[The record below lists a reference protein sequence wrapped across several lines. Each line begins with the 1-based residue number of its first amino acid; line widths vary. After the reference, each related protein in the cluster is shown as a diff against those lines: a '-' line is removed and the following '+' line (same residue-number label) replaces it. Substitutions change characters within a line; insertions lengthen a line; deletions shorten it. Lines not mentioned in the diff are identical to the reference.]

1 MPATRSA
8 PSPTSVTL
16 DEAYFLKLIEPLA
29 KSEQIEKRFNE
40 LLDTINKQNDTIK
53 SLNEVVAEKDA
64 KIAALGDDV
73 ARLTYN
79 QNIMR
84 RKVDDQEQYGRRYC
98 LRINSYPAN
107 EEGER
112 EDVMKV
118 IEECCGEMDT
128 PFVPSKIDR
137 AHRIGRV
144 TTDKRTK
151 KKVQPIIIKFR
162 SWESRTAFYRARPK
176 WKQGGGARKFS
187 VALDLTKDR
196 LSLLYSAR
204 DKIEGNPH
212 FKYAYADIN
221 CRLTLRLSDDK
232 ALCFNS
238 MEELDNLVNLHSG
251 EE

>member
-8 PSPTSVTL
+8 PSPTSATL
-16 DEAYFLKLIEPLA
+16 DKEYFLKLIEPLA
-29 KSEQIEKRFNE
+29 KSEQIDKRFNE
-40 LLDTINKQNDTIK
+40 LLDTINKQNETIK
-53 SLNEVVAEKDA
+53 TLNDVIGEKDA
-64 KIAALGDDV
+64 KIAALSDDV
-73 ARLTYN
+73 ARLENN
-79 QNIMR
+79 QLFLR
-84 RKVDDQEQYGRRYC
+84 RKIDDQEQYTRRYS
-98 LRINSYPAN
+98 LRINNIPTK

-128 PFVPSKIDR
+128 PFSRSKIDR

-144 TTDKRTK
+144 TTDKNTK
-151 KKVQPIIIKFR
+151 KKVQPIIVKFR

-176 WKQGGGARKFS
+176 WKQGGGARRFT

-196 LSLLYSAR
+196 YSLLKSAR
-204 DKIEGNPH
+204 EKIEGNSS

-232 ALCFNS
+232 TLCFNS
-238 MEELDNLVNLHSG
+238 MTELDNLINLHSQ
-251 EE
+251 E